1 MISAILATI
10 ISLNTLPGPLAL
22 EPKPTPDPAFDT
34 RFQPPPERSKWG
46 PKLVIATGAL
56 LMVSGVVGMA
66 FADDCRTRDSG
77 ERCVDPRGGSTLF
90 PTLLV
95 SGVATTI
102 TGSFWYRRVDR

>member
-1 MISAILATI
+1 MSTTLASILWLT
-10 ISLNTLPGPLAL
+10 TLPGPLAL
-22 EPKPTPDPAFDT
+22 EPKPTPNPAFDT

-56 LMVSGVVGMA
+56 LMISGVVGMA
-66 FADDCRTRDSG
+66 FADDCRTRDAG
-77 ERCVDPRGGSTLF
+77 ERCVDPRGGNTLF